1 MSSTKKEFQILSAK
15 GRDPSGHDHRNPSL
29 IPGIRATQLDA
40 GGRAVDIA
48 VYRIQPEMIDGRKTV

>member
-1 MSSTKKEFQILSAK
+1 LAKSGEIEIREAAKLLILWQR
-15 GRDPSGHDHRNPSL
+15 G
-29 IPGIRATQLDA
+29 PGLNLRATQLDA